1 MDLYVGQSGVVVHRG
16 VDVVVAAA
24 PEGSG
29 LGSSAVDAP
38 AASVGDPPELLD
50 VDVHQLSRTFAFLAP
65 DDPAGGAVH
74 PVQAVQVVA
83 AQHTVDSGPGMK
95 PFRDTGTETSH

>member
-29 LGSSAVDAP
+29 LGTSAVDAP
-38 AASVGDPPELLD
+38 AASVGGPPELLD
-50 VDVHQLSRTFAFLAP
+50 VDVHQLSRTFAFLPP
-65 DDPAGGAVH
+65 DDPAGGAV
-74 PVQAVQVVA
+74 PPARARQVGGA
-83 AQHTVDSGPGMK
+83 ANTRATGPGRK
-95 PFRDTGTETSH
+95 PLSSSRTDTHN